1 MKQMSIFAGL
11 VAVGAWLCA
20 AGLSSADDKKEGD
33 KKEGGDK
40 EFVLKASAGGLG
52 AVNLSKLAVLNA
64 SNPAVKDFARRMSTE
79 HGQANR
85 QLLAL
90 ANEKGFPAAKTMD
103 EAHQKLFEKL
113 SKLTGA
119 DFDRTYL
126 DAIAKDHEE
135 DIKLFETE
143 SKDGKDA
150 ALKEWA
156 GKMVPALKMHL
167 KMAQDLAKQLK

>member
-1 MKQMSIFAGL
+1 MKQMRILTGL
-11 VAVGAWLCA
+11 VALVAWLCA
-20 AGLSSADDKKEGD
+20 AGLSLADDKKEGE

-40 EFVLKASAGGLG
+40 EFVQKASAGGL
-52 AVNLSKLAVLNA
+52 AEVNLSNLAVLNA
-64 SNPAVKDFARRMSTE
+64 TNPAVKDFARRMRAE
-79 HGQANR
+79 HDQANR
-85 QLLAL
+85 QLLAM

-103 EAHQKLFEKL
+103 EHHQKLFEKL

-119 DFDRTYL
+119 DFDRTYV
-126 DAIAKDHEE
+126 DAILKDHEE

-143 SKDGKDA
+143 AKDGKDA

-167 KMAQDLAKQLK
+167 KMGQDLAKQLK